1 MWYECNENLIVI
13 NIIYLCIWYYII
25 YYNALYINILY
36 FINVEIIL
44 ICNLYL
50 IFLLKNSK

>member
-13 NIIYLCIWYYII
+13 NIIYLCIWYYIF

-50 IFLLKNSK
+50 ILLLKNSK